1 MTGRKLLIAI
11 TAAALY
17 AVVLVAT
24 ASAQEHR
31 VRVTLVTG
39 QVMTLTVDVPPGG
52 SVSSALPALPAPVKS
67 VVDLGAIATP
77 TPVPTVPVPTPTVP
91 SVPTPPGTPT
101 PNPNPSGGGGSGG
114 GGGGGGTNGG

>member
-1 MTGRKLLIAI
+1 MGPKARCRGAMSRPGRSRGGGTEPGMTGRKLLIAI

-17 AVVLVAT
+17 AVVLVTT

-31 VRVTLVTG
+31 VQVTLVTG

-52 SVSSALPALPAPVKS
+52 SVTSALPSLPAPVKS

-77 TPVPTVPVPTPTVP
+77 TPIPTVPAPTPTVP
-91 SVPTPPGTPT
+91 SIP
-101 PNPNPSGGGGSGG
+101 
-114 GGGGGGTNGG
+114 